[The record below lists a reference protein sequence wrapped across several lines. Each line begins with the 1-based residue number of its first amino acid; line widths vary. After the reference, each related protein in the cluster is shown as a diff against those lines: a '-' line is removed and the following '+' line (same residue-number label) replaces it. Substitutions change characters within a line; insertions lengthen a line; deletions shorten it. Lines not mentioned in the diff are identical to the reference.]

1 MGCVQISHY
10 YMMLNLLVMNYNCDY
25 NNLAQQSTE
34 VSFIKSSSEFAAEQ
48 YESVTLSSLSN
59 GSVYIV
65 YNYEQSETEV
75 QNENFQPE
83 YAEVQMKIKEETLY
97 LSMELN
103 ESTNPST
110 SAAAASL
117 PYNTLLI
124 IILVPVLSVGILTI
138 AFVMFCLYWRRRKL
152 KNGISDRKLK
162 EKLDKFKQ
170 RKIESQRELS
180 ISTLSN
186 ISSMVGDGSVDF
198 QE

>member
-1 MGCVQISHY
+1 
-10 YMMLNLLVMNYNCDY
+10 MLNLLVMNYVNCDC
-25 NNLAQQSTE
+25 NNPAEESTE
-34 VSFIKSSSEFAAEQ
+34 ISFTKSSSEFTVGH

-59 GSVYIV
+59 GSVYIA
-65 YNYEQSETEV
+65 YNYEQSEAENQNDIFQYEYSEV
-75 QNENFQPE
+75 I
-83 YAEVQMKIKEETLY
+83 KIKEETLY

-138 AFVMFCLYWRRRKL
+138 TFVMFCFYWRRRKY
-152 KNGISDRKLK
+152 KNGISERKLK
-162 EKLDKFKQ
+162 EKLDKFNQ

-180 ISTLSN
+180 IST
-186 ISSMVGDGSVDF
+186 ISSMVGDGSEDF
-198 QE
+198 QERYIM

>member
-1 MGCVQISHY
+1 
-10 YMMLNLLVMNYNCDY
+10 MLNLLVMNYNCDC
-25 NNLAQQSTE
+25 NNPAEESTE
-34 VSFIKSSSEFAAEQ
+34 ISFTKSSSEFTVGH

-65 YNYEQSETEV
+65 YKNYEQSETKV
-75 QNENFQPE
+75 QNEIFQPK
-83 YAEVQMKIKEETLY
+83 YAEVQMKIKEEILY

-138 AFVMFCLYWRRRKL
+138 AFLMFCLYWRRRKL
-152 KNGISDRKLK
+152 KNGISERKLK

-180 ISTLSN
+180 IST
-186 ISSMVGDGSVDF
+186 ISSMVGDGSEDF
-198 QE
+198 QERYIM

>member
-1 MGCVQISHY
+1 MGCVQISHF
-10 YMMLNLLVMNYNCDY
+10 MMLNLLVMNYNCDY
-25 NNLAQQSTE
+25 NNPAQQSTE

-65 YNYEQSETEV
+65 YNYKNSDQSETEV
-75 QNENFQPE
+75 QNEIFQPE
-83 YAEVQMKIKEETLY
+83 YDEVQMKIKEETLY

-110 SAAAASL
+110 S
-117 PYNTLLI
+117 
-124 IILVPVLSVGILTI
+124 GILTV
-138 AFVMFCLYWRRRKL
+138 AFGMFCLYWRRRKL
-152 KNGISDRKLK
+152 KNGISERKLK

-180 ISTLSN
+180 IST
-186 ISSMVGDGSVDF
+186 ISSMVGDGSEDF
-198 QE
+198 QERYIM

>member
-1 MGCVQISHY
+1 MGCVQISHF
-10 YMMLNLLVMNYNCDY
+10 MMLNLLVMNYNCDY
-25 NNLAQQSTE
+25 NNPAQQSTE

-110 SAAAASL
+110 SGAQ
-117 PYNTLLI
+117 NLI
-124 IILVPVLSVGILTI
+124 
-138 AFVMFCLYWRRRKL
+138 
-152 KNGISDRKLK
+152 
-162 EKLDKFKQ
+162 
-170 RKIESQRELS
+170 
-180 ISTLSN
+180 SN
-186 ISSMVGDGSVDF
+186 AKCGHFNLI
-198 QE
+198 

>member
-1 MGCVQISHY
+1 
-10 YMMLNLLVMNYNCDY
+10 MLNLLVMNYNCDY
-25 NNLAQQSTE
+25 NNPAQQSTE

-65 YNYEQSETEV
+65 YNYEQSEAENQNDIFQYEYSEV
-75 QNENFQPE
+75 
-83 YAEVQMKIKEETLY
+83 MKIKEETLY

-138 AFVMFCLYWRRRKL
+138 TFVMFCFYWRRRKY
-152 KNGISDRKLK
+152 KNGISERKLK
-162 EKLDKFKQ
+162 EKLDKFNQ

-180 ISTLSN
+180 IST
-186 ISSMVGDGSVDF
+186 ISSMVGDGSEDF
-198 QE
+198 QERYIM